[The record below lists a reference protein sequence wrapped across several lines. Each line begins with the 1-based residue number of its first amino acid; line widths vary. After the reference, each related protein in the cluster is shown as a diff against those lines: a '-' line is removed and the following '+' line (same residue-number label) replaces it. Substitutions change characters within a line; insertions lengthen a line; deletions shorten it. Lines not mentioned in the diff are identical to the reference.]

1 MADTSA
7 WWDKPT
13 YVFINSHTTVAVT
26 RLGRAVELLLG
37 DWPGKG
43 PAYLKARQAALAAYS
58 NPSDDRAQAK
68 AQRAFEEAAREAEIL
83 AETAH

>member
-13 YVFINSHTTVAVT
+13 NVFVTDNTIVAVT

-37 DWPGKG
+37 DWPGDG
-43 PAYLKARQAALAAYS
+43 PAYLEARKAALEAYS
-58 NPSDDRAQAK
+58 NPDDAGAQAK
-68 AQRAFEEAAREAEIL
+68 AQEAFAEAAREAGIL
-83 AETAH
+83 AD